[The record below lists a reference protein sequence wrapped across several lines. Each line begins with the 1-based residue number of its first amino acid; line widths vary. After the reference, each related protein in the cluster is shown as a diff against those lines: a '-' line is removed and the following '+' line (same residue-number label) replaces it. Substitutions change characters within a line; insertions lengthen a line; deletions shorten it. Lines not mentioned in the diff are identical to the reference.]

1 MPLQKGLWYDIGNL
15 IHPHINKFMHWESM
29 PLTPNKM
36 IFQDLQRLV
45 NNHFGFINGTHK
57 LSLQSE
63 ESHLNFHKRTEKSA
77 DRPNDRLKIEC
88 RKNLFLLISV
98 PYTSVIP
105 TTLYSTHRSLTL
117 WSRRMFSGFKSLSE
131 KRKYIQLSTKHFY
144 QRIYQHTLK
153 ASHHLN
159 HLT

>member
-1 MPLQKGLWYDIGNL
+1 
-15 IHPHINKFMHWESM
+15 M

-77 DRPNDRLKIEC
+77 DRPNDRLKTEC

-98 PYTSVIP
+98 PLIP
-105 TTLYSTHRSLTL
+105 VLFPQHCTAHIDHLLYDLEECFQASNLFQRKEST
-117 WSRRMFSGFKSLSE
+117 FS
-131 KRKYIQLSTKHFY
+131 
-144 QRIYQHTLK
+144 
-153 ASHHLN
+153 
-159 HLT
+159 